1 MHPDIVGYNS
11 TRWQRLRARITMF
24 LVAFSA
30 PEIPLLAA
38 LREWMLANYIADK
51 IGKREGVLPRIA
63 QRMRNLVA
71 AILRERLARK
81 VGLERTVEQDDGGQ
95 SWETVHGHFLLMGGV
110 IFSVDGQ
117 LQYLEIE
124 GLLDEGD
131 DREPYVAAR
140 AALQSLPDRDMEISD
155 RSKGDVVTKGLTL
168 LQTTWFIVQ
177 LGVRKMQNI
186 NVTLLEILTLAY
198 AIMNLFVYIFWWDK
212 PLNVQSPI
220 VINLTLVES
229 KAVDPLGSP
238 PDELENQPVLPASPP
253 QTSIE
258 GSDPPSQTGLEAKPG
273 KAGNIFIRYRHDLE
287 PTPRMNVIAFIVL
300 LALLGISGGI
310 YYIAWEFTFPLPV
323 GRTLWRVF
331 CSLITLAPFATPVAG
346 FILTLIAGLLLLVI
360 SCICCSSKLF
370 KRVLENKAFQK
381 AIAII
386 VFIVFYT
393 ALPLDQSP
401 LQSMSAL
408 FCPSCKF
415 ELIGSGSE
423 DRVPPTPQLLG
434 TNEVPSST
442 EARTISQC
450 LSDVEEEIQQLESQI
465 FQVRAILN
473 RLESKRKKFK
483 SFAHEHRGLLS
494 PLRRIFP
501 ELLSEIFSW
510 CPKGAPTHHT
520 NFKIPDSFDPLHG
533 PLLLSQICR
542 SWRSA
547 AITTP
552 KLWTTIRLVV
562 QPRFKLRVEILDL
575 FLSRSGD
582 CDLTIG
588 VMNDLNASD
597 VATGL
602 VAQSSLHMPELR
614 LLAREAHRWK
624 SAIFYLPP
632 YRIYWDALSEAKG
645 KTSRLHHLGVYHSH
659 GRLEEVVVDIFA
671 NSPQLASLSFNSHVS
686 MGDLLIHKSTITHFR
701 YEKVTRLMPFTPLE
715 LCVEVLQN
723 LPNLEHCVLDCI
735 VRPSTSWSIADITM
749 EHLKHLDIKIEFE
762 TGANQDQA
770 SAFWK
775 ALQLPNLSFLQVESN
790 SPASFFGHI
799 SFAHFVG
806 RCRKL
811 TELGIVLQSAQ
822 GEQLLAIIQYAA
834 TVTSLSLGLGRESF
848 PQVLSSLMR
857 PKSPSQRL
865 LPGLRVLRVYPIPL
879 RTEHVPSDKF
889 LAAFMQMAQRRMTKA
904 SSITKGSKNALLDT
918 ALLYYPLD
926 VEVAA
931 EAVKA
936 CLHTMGLKNPG
947 VLTFPAQ
954 LYCLR
959 GSPNGSVIKIQRS

>member
-1 MHPDIVGYNS
+1 MLAIVFSLLSGCELSLGAPFPAPSIDLLAPRDEILFATNYRSTPEIIWTCLITTFLCTWVSMHPDIVGYNS

-51 IGKREGVLPRIA
+51 IGKREGIRRRIV
-63 QRMRNLVA
+63 QRMRNLFA
-71 AILRERLARK
+71 AILRERLAK
-81 VGLERTVEQDDGGQ
+81 KMGLERTVDRDDGSH
-95 SWETVHGHFLLMGGV
+95 SWATVHGHFLLMGGV

-117 LQYLEIE
+117 LQYLELE

-131 DREPYVAAR
+131 NREPYVAAR
-140 AALQSLPDRDMEISD
+140 AALQSLPDRDMEIFD

-198 AIMNLFVYIFWWDK
+198 AVMTLFVYIFWWDK

-229 KAVDPLGSP
+229 KAVDSLGSP

-253 QTSIE
+253 RMSNE
-258 GSDPPSQTGLEAKPG
+258 GSDPPSQMSLEARPG
-273 KAGNIFIRYRHDLE
+273 KAKNVFLRYRHDLE
-287 PTPRMNVIAFIVL
+287 PTHRMNVIAFVVL

-310 YYIAWEFTFPLPV
+310 YYIAWEFTFPLP
-323 GRTLWRVF
+323 
-331 CSLITLAPFATPVAG
+331 APPA
-346 FILTLIAGLLLLVI
+346 
-360 SCICCSSKLF
+360 
-370 KRVLENKAFQK
+370 
-381 AIAII
+381 
-386 VFIVFYT
+386 
-393 ALPLDQSP
+393 DQSL
-401 LQSMSAL
+401 LQSMPAL

-423 DRVPPTPQLLG
+423 DRVPPAPQLLG

-442 EARTISQC
+442 EARAIRQC
-450 LSDVEEEIQQLESQI
+450 LSDVEEEIEQLESH
-465 FQVRAILN
+465 ILQMQAVLN
-473 RLESKRKKFK
+473 GLKSRHKKLK

-510 CPKGAPTHHT
+510 CPKGAPTHQT
-520 NFKIPDSFDPLHG
+520 NLKIPDSFDPLHG

-582 CDLTIG
+582 CDLTVG
-588 VMNDLNASD
+588 VIDDLDVSD
-597 VATGL
+597 VATG
-602 VAQSSLHMPELR
+602 QSSSHMPELR

-645 KTSRLHHLGVYHSH
+645 KTNRLHHLGVYHSH
-659 GRLEEVVVDIFA
+659 GGLEAPVVDIFA

-686 MGDLLIHKSTITHFR
+686 MSGLLIDKSTVTHFR
-701 YEKVTRLMPFTPLE
+701 YEKVTRFMPFTPLE

-735 VRPSTSWSIADITM
+735 VRPSTSWSIDDIAM
-749 EHLKHLDIKIEFE
+749 DRLRHLDIKIEFE
-762 TGANQDQA
+762 SGANQDQA

-775 ALQLPNLSFLQVESN
+775 ALHLPNLSFLQVEST

-799 SFAHFVG
+799 PFAHFVG

-811 TELGIVLQSAQ
+811 RELGIVLQSAHA
-822 GEQLLAIIQYAA
+822 EQLLAIIQYAA
-834 TVTSLSLGLGRESF
+834 TITSLSLGLGRESF
-848 PQVLSSLMR
+848 LQVLSSLTR

-879 RTEHVPSDKF
+879 RTEHVPSDEF
-889 LAAFMQMAQRRMTKA
+889 LAAFVQLAQRRMTKA
-904 SSITKGSKNALLDT
+904 SLITKDSKNALLDT
-918 ALLYYPLD
+918 ALLHYPLD
-926 VEVAA
+926 VEAAA